1 MTQTHRRVFNPAGA
15 PHPIGAYSLAAE
27 ASGSRLLYVAGQVGL
42 DLDGNLAGNGDVAA
56 QTRQIFENIGNV
68 LAGAGATFGNVVEFT
83 TYVVGRSTVQPFIEA
98 RTQIFP
104 GIFPSEDY
112 PPNTLLIVDGLVRED
127 LLVEIKAVASLP

>member
-1 MTQTHRRVFNPAGA
+1 MSQSHRRVFNPAEA
-15 PHPIGAYSLAAE
+15 PQPIGAYSLAAE

-42 DLDGNLAGNGDVAA
+42 DRDGNLAGNGDVAA

-68 LAGAGATFGNVVEFT
+68 LAGAGANFSNVVEFT

-104 GIFPSEDY
+104 GIFPNKDY
-112 PPNTLLIVDGLVRED
+112 PANTLLIVDGLVRED